1 MHHRM
6 KSSLSISR
14 FLAAKAST
22 NPLLCTALISHIVR
36 GRLDPAGISTR
47 FLLRQRFHNSILDSY
62 FRNNDCER
70 DPKKANRRRA
80 KLTARAICLVVAA
93 GILTHK
99 GDAMKPTI
107 AEYLKERRVEPR
119 MREERFIRL
128 GEVLATCGK
137 SRSSVYAGIKEGTF
151 PAPVKLQGR
160 SSAWLR
166 SEVLRWMQACIEA
179 SRPATSASTAIE
191 HSSGSRHIG
200 NKGTRAE

>member
-1 MHHRM
+1 M
-6 KSSLSISR
+6 K
-14 FLAAKAST
+14 AAT
-22 NPLLCTALISHIVR
+22 
-36 GRLDPAGISTR
+36 
-47 FLLRQRFHNSILDSY
+47 
-62 FRNNDCER
+62 
-70 DPKKANRRRA
+70 
-80 KLTARAICLVVAA
+80 
-93 GILTHK
+93 
-99 GDAMKPTI
+99 

-119 MREERFIRL
+119 MGEERFIRL

-179 SRPATSASTAIE
+179 SRPASTASSAIE

>member
-1 MHHRM
+1 M
-6 KSSLSISR
+6 KNALSIVQ

-22 NPLLCTALISHIVR
+22 DLLPCTGLISHIVR
-36 GRLDPAGISTR
+36 GRLDPAGIAGR
-47 FLLRQRFHNSILDSY
+47 FLLRQRFQHSILDSC

-70 DPKKANRRRA
+70 DR
-80 KLTARAICLVVAA
+80 TMDELVA
-93 GILTHK
+93 GQGLQSVPFASVLPLAFLIQE
-99 GDAMKPTI
+99 GDTMKPAI
-107 AEYLKERRVEPR
+107 AKYLKERRVAPR
-119 MREERFIRL
+119 VGEERFIRL

-151 PAPVKLQGR
+151 PAPIKLQGR

-179 SRPATSASTAIE
+179 SRPASTASSAIE